1 MSILFING
9 SPNKDGNTVQ
19 LSRDL
24 LGDKDCK
31 QFDLVDYQINA
42 YGQDLP
48 GDRFDEVLSEF
59 KKADVVVIGSPVYW
73 YSLSGQLRT
82 LLDRFYGPV
91 EEGGMSGKDLVFLFQ
106 GHAPTQDM
114 LNWGEHTMKGF
125 CRLYGM
131 RYLGMATTAAEAR
144 KLGSVL

>member
-1 MSILFING
+1 MSILFINS

-19 LSRDL
+19 LAREL
-24 LGDKDCK
+24 LGDKEYR
-31 QFDLVDYQINA
+31 QLNLVDYRINA

-48 GDRFDEVLSEF
+48 GDRFAEVLSEF
-59 KKADVVVIGSPVYW
+59 KKADVVVVGSPVYW

-91 EEGGMSGKDLVFLFQ
+91 EEGSLSGKDLVFLFQ

-114 LNWGEHTMKGF
+114 LDWGEYTMKGF

-131 RYLGMATTAAEAR
+131 RYLGMAATVAEA
-144 KLGSVL
+144 KELAAAL